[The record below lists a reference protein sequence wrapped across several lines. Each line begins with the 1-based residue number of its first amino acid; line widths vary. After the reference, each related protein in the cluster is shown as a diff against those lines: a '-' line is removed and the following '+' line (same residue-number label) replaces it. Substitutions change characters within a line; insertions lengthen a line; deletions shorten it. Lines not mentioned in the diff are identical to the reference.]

1 MTLLFLEDVVVLPR
15 VLGGLLI
22 LVLLLVVKVV
32 AEVVVHKQAII
43 FLLLLIGK
51 SCGVEDDIRLLLNG
65 LQDDLFIF
73 LIVFEGRLDRPVE
86 EVRLRWLWLES
97 CLFGSLFN

>member
-43 FLLLLIGK
+43 FLLLLGGE
-51 SCGVEDDIRLLLNG
+51 SRGVEDDVSLLLNG
-65 LQDDLFIF
+65 LQDDLLF
-73 LIVFEGRLDRPVE
+73 LIIVFEGRLDGLVK
-86 EVRLRWLWLES
+86 EVRLRWLWLDS
-97 CLFGSLFN
+97 